1 MKNVIA
7 RYKPPLHVDEIGLT
21 SDKYV
26 PLNNTVY
33 ELPLTISYAP
43 MTLQRF
49 LLMSV
54 IEESLKT
61 QSGMGFTAQDM
72 DDVRRLISDTSLYLL
87 GATILASVLHLFFEF
102 LAFKSDISFWQGN
115 KSLAGLSAQAV
126 VSDFFSQTVI
136 FLFLIDSDTSLLVTI
151 PAFFGILIQGWKVH
165 KATEVKFCLS
175 YPFVTFERWQKEA
188 TGVVQ
193 EVDSS
198 ERNECK

>member
-1 MKNVIA
+1 VNNVIA
-7 RYKPPLHVDEIGLT
+7 NYKPPLHVDEIGLT

-26 PLNNTVY
+26 PLNNT
-33 ELPLTISYAP
+33 A
-43 MTLQRF
+43 LQRF

-87 GATILASVLHLFFEF
+87 GATIIASILHLFFEF

-126 VSDFFSQTVI
+126 VSEFFSQSVI
-136 FLFLIDSDTSLLVTI
+136 FLFLVDSDTSLLVTI
-151 PAFFGILIQGWKVH
+151 PAFLGILIQGWKVH
-165 KATEVKFCLS
+165 KATGIKIRLTYLS
-175 YPFVTFERWQKEA
+175 HSKGGKKNLLVLPK
-188 TGVVQ
+188 
-193 EVDSS
+193 
-198 ERNECK
+198 K